1 MNNLESELST
11 LEKNYRLLK
20 GYSRIKNKSQI
31 NDEKKAESIRI
42 MEIVC
47 DYYGIKFGVL
57 MSPYR
62 GELVTQCRQMA
73 MYIVSEKT
81 GLKPEEIAQLFLRDR
96 TTFLYSYAKIDGL
109 VRHRYRDDIKND
121 LFNLS
126 VLI

>member
-1 MNNLESELST
+1 MNNLELELQN
-11 LEKNYRLLK
+11 LEKNYRQLK
-20 GYSRIKNKSQI
+20 GYSKVKNKPQV
-31 NDEKKAESIRI
+31 NQEMKADSIRI

-47 DYYGIKFGVL
+47 DYYGVKFGVL

-73 MYIVSEKT
+73 MYIVSERT
-81 GLKPEEIAQLFLRDR
+81 NLKPEEIAQIFLRDR

-109 VRHRYRDDIKND
+109 VRHKYRDDIKND

>member
-1 MNNLESELST
+1 MNNLE
-11 LEKNYRLLK
+11 LESQNLKKNYRHLK
-20 GYSRIKNKSQI
+20 GYSKVKNKPQV
-31 NDEKKAESIRI
+31 NQEMKAESIRI

-47 DYYGIKFGVL
+47 DYYGVKFGVL

-62 GELVTQCRQMA
+62 GETVTQCRQMS
-73 MYIVSEKT
+73 MYIVKERT
-81 GLKPEEIAQLFLRDR
+81 NLTPEEIGQIFLRDR

-109 VRHRYRDDIKND
+109 VRHKYRDDIKND